1 MLMSSSHSFPQI
13 DFSQDEEWD
22 RWAQVGLDKLRAR
35 DRNVAIQSSQVS
47 APVVSVNPYAALPMA
62 LAPPAAIVVDLLPP
76 VTPAMHYRR
85 QPLRERVL
93 ESALV
98 LPNVQT
104 NIALVTPA
112 KQDEVTKKRKVTLK
126 TVELATKRK
135 TAVSASAVMN
145 GAEALA
151 SEIRDNATL
160 APATLAPATLAPA
173 AKKKKKTK
181 EAAIDAPAVAPVV
194 TGPPVPKCQG
204 CIHCDLL
211 ELKVM
216 EPKVVQH
223 YLKRNQFL
231 EHADCAGD
239 CDQSIKLIH
248 EASPKAN
255 IRYCDV
261 NKKGF
266 DAPDDDPS
274 KASME
279 CGLALCLACY
289 GRKEEKYDAE
299 NKRGRRRRG

>member
-1 MLMSSSHSFPQI
+1 M
-13 DFSQDEEWD
+13 
-22 RWAQVGLDKLRAR
+22 V
-35 DRNVAIQSSQVS
+35 N
-47 APVVSVNPYAALPMA
+47 VNPYAALPRA
-62 LAPPAAIVVDLLPP
+62 IAPPTALVVDMLPP

-85 QPLRERVL
+85 LPLRERVL

-98 LPNVQT
+98 EPNVQT

-135 TAVSASAVMN
+135 IAVASSAVMN
-145 GAEALA
+145 GAEDLA
-151 SEIRDNATL
+151 AEHRNNATL

-173 AKKKKKTK
+173 AKQKKKKK
-181 EAAIDAPAVAPVV
+181 KKKKVAASVEPATAPVV

-204 CIHCDLL
+204 CLHCDLL

-216 EPKVVQH
+216 EPRVIQH
-223 YLKRNQFL
+223 YLKPNQLL
-231 EHADCAGD
+231 ERADCAGD
-239 CDQSIKLIH
+239 CGQSIKSIH
-248 EASPKAN
+248 DASPKVN

-279 CGLALCLACY
+279 CGLVLCLACY
-289 GRKEEKYDAE
+289 GKKEEKYDAE
-299 NKRGRRRRG
+299 NKRGRRRR